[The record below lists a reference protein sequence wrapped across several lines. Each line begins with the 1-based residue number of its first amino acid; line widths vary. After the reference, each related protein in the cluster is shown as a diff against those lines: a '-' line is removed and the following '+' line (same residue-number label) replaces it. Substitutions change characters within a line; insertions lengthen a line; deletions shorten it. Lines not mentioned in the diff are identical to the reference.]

1 MELRDPFFYRLHEL
15 AAEHPKIMVVTAD
28 MWAMGLDPFK
38 RDFPK
43 RCIDVGIAE
52 QTMVNVAAGLAL
64 EGKRPFCVAIASF
77 AVYRCYEQIKLCL
90 SDMRLPITIV
100 GIGPGLS
107 YAWDGPSHH
116 CLHDV
121 DILRILPYMTILD
134 PVNPAEAAL
143 AAEAAYQGDAPTYVR
158 LRKGFMPNYGPYHD
172 PNWNWLKRTDGYV
185 AWLKRTEDHVA

>member
-15 AAEHPKIMVVTAD
+15 AQEHDDIVVVSAD

-38 RDFPK
+38 RDFPE
-43 RCIDVGIAE
+43 RCVDVGIAE

-77 AVYRCYEQIKLCL
+77 AVYRCFEQIKLNM

-116 CLHDV
+116 CLYDV
-121 DILRILPYMTILD
+121 SLFSVLPGIDIWD
-134 PVNPAEAAL
+134 PLTEVQAAEAAL
-143 AAEAAYQGDAPTYVR
+143 VTYGRRNPAYVR
-158 LRKGFMPNYGPYHD
+158 LRKGFMPERYGQYDD
-172 PNWNWLKRTDGYV
+172 PSWEWWRDTLDV
-185 AWLKRTEDHVA
+185 A